1 MSEFKVNDI
10 VLVPTANGGVGV
22 GQIKKIE
29 TLLDIESAWVDVLG
43 GGQVLYGLDQLKVA
57 DLRKL
62 TQ

>member
-10 VLVPTANGGVGV
+10 VLVPIAKGGVGV

>member
-1 MSEFKVNDI
+1 MEKFKVGDI
-10 VLVPTANGGVGV
+10 VLVPTAKGGTGI